1 MICCRCETASPSF
14 WLGPRFVQLLTYSSA
29 EQVHTATGFPVPLPR
44 YPWSQRPQTS
54 EVRQRILRQWASRQA
69 QQKLLVAQRAKE
81 QAAHG
86 FQNRERHDKD
96 EDSLLQPVFRASPYI
111 AEVLRAQ
118 RPVTQASILFLDEG
132 NHCRCIA
139 SDLLCCL

>member
-1 MICCRCETASPSF
+1 MYDSI
-14 WLGPRFVQLLTYSSA
+14 

-44 YPWSQRPQTS
+44 YPWSQRPQAS

-81 QAAHG
+81 QSAQG

-139 SDLLCCL
+139 LHLLC

>member
-1 MICCRCETASPSF
+1 MYDSI
-14 WLGPRFVQLLTYSSA
+14 

-44 YPWSQRPQTS
+44 YPWSQRPQAS

-81 QAAHG
+81 QAAQG
-86 FQNRERHDKD
+86 FHNRERLDKD

-139 SDLLCCL
+139 LHLLC